1 MSGALH
7 ILADEEGVSLMIG
20 WRRVVVKGS
29 VKRSVKESVKRSVKR
44 VKSVRSVKRVK
55 RVKEGV
61 KRSV

>member
-29 VKRSVKESVKRSVKR
+29 VKGSVKRSVKR
-44 VKSVRSVKRVK
+44 RVKRVKRVKSVKRVK

-61 KRSV
+61 KRGV

>member
-29 VKRSVKESVKRSVKR
+29 VKRSVKEGVKRG
-44 VKSVRSVKRVK
+44 VKRVK
-55 RVKEGV
+55 RVK
-61 KRSV
+61 SVS

>member
-29 VKRSVKESVKRSVKR
+29 VKRSVKEGVK
-44 VKSVRSVKRVK
+44 RSVKRVK